1 MKDFLWLGKL
11 VMCAQ
16 AGLFMI
22 LLQEVVKTVKFA
34 QAQMKFFI
42 WDCVFAMQD
51 FSESEEIVAHVLQE
65 QFTMKQFLTVNQY
78 VL

>member
-1 MKDFLWLGKL
+1 MGKL
-11 VMCAQ
+11 VVCAQ

-22 LLQEVVKTVKFA
+22 LLQEVVKTAKFA

-42 WDCVFAMQD
+42 WNCVFAMQD
-51 FSESEEIVAHVLQE
+51 FSESEEIVTHVLQE
-65 QFTMKQFLTVNQY
+65 QFTIKQFLTANHY